1 MELSQVRY
9 FVTLC
14 GSLNFTRAAE
24 QCNVTQPALSR
35 AIQSL
40 ESEFGGQ
47 LLSRARNM
55 TRLTRLGRDILPH
68 LTAMMNAADAATE
81 VALARRKRGPSNL
94 RIGLAHGIGA
104 ASISPAVQKVTV
116 ALSDV
121 EVHFDESDPATLI
134 EAMLSDNLDCALL
147 PEGCNMPAHLN
158 RWPLYTE
165 SPVAILPPQHRLATA
180 NAIAGRDLI
189 EETVLVGNRCGGF
202 AKHLADKAEFPL
214 RLQRC
219 NGDTSQM
226 LDLVNAGLGVALLSE
241 RLRFA
246 PPLVVRKFSGP
257 DLSRRVMLAAVAG
270 RGLSTV
276 AAQFVRLCRAES
288 FA

>member
-1 MELSQVRY
+1 LELSQVRY

-14 GSLNFTRAAE
+14 GSLNFTRAAA
-24 QCNVTQPALSR
+24 QCNVTQPAFSR

-40 ESEFGGQ
+40 EAEFGGR

-55 TRLTRLGRDILPH
+55 TRVTELGREILPH
-68 LTAMMNAADAATE
+68 LTVIMNAADAAAA
-81 VALARRKRGPSNL
+81 VASARRKREPLNL
-94 RIGLAHGIGA
+94 RIGLAPGIGA

-121 EVHFDESDPATLI
+121 DVHFDEAEPAALI

-147 PEGCNMPAHLN
+147 PEACGMPAHLN

-165 SPVAILPPQHRLATA
+165 NAVAVLPAEHRLAA
-180 NAIAGRDLI
+180 APAIMGRDLI
-189 EETVLVGNRCGGF
+189 EETLLVGNRCGGF
-202 AKHLADKAEFPL
+202 ASHLAESAEFPL

-219 NGDTSQM
+219 NGGTAQM
-226 LDLVNAGLGVALLSE
+226 LDLVSAGLGVALLSE
-241 RLRFA
+241 KLRFA

-257 DLSRRVMLAAVAG
+257 DLSRRVTLAAVAG
-270 RGLSTV
+270 RRLNTA
-276 AAQFVRLCRAES
+276 AAQFVRFCRAES

>member
-1 MELSQVRY
+1 VELSQVRY

-24 QCNVTQPALSR
+24 QCNVTQPAFSR

-40 ESEFGGQ
+40 EAEFGGR
-47 LLSRARNM
+47 LLLRARNM
-55 TRLTRLGRDILPH
+55 TRLTELGRDILPH
-68 LTAMMNAADAATE
+68 LTAMTNAADAAT
-81 VALARRKRGPSNL
+81 ALARERRKHEPSNL
-94 RIGLAHGIGA
+94 RIGLAPGIGA
-104 ASISPAVQKVTV
+104 ASISPAVHKVIV

-147 PEGCNMPAHLN
+147 PEDSNMPAHLN

-165 SPVAILPPQHRLATA
+165 SPVAILPAQHRLATA
-180 NAIAGRDLI
+180 NAIVGRDLI
-189 EETVLVGNRCGGF
+189 EETLLVGNRCGGF
-202 AKHLADKAEFPL
+202 ARHLADKAEFPM

-226 LDLVNAGLGVALLSE
+226 LDLVSAGLGVALLSE
-241 RLRFA
+241 RLRFGA
-246 PPLVVRKFSGP
+246 PLIVRKFSGP

-270 RGLSTV
+270 RGLSAA
-276 AAQFVRLCRAES
+276 AAQFVRICRAES

>member
-24 QCNVTQPALSR
+24 QCNVTQPAFSR

-40 ESEFGGQ
+40 EAEFGGR
-47 LLSRARNM
+47 LLLRARNM
-55 TRLTRLGRDILPH
+55 TRLTELGREILAH
-68 LTAMMNAADAATE
+68 LTTMTNAADAAT
-81 VALARRKRGPSNL
+81 ALASSRRKREPSNS
-94 RIGLAHGIGA
+94 RIGIAPGIGA
-104 ASISPAVQKVTV
+104 ASISPAVHKVTV

-121 EVHFDESDPATLI
+121 DVHFNESDPATLI

-147 PEGCNMPAHLN
+147 PEDCNMPAHLN

-165 SPVAILPPQHRLATA
+165 SAVAVLPAKHRLATA
-180 NAIAGRDLI
+180 NAISGHDLV
-189 EETVLVGNRCGGF
+189 EETLLFGNR
-202 AKHLADKAEFPL
+202 
-214 RLQRC
+214 
-219 NGDTSQM
+219 SQM
-226 LDLVNAGLGVALLSE
+226 QDFVNAGLGVALLSE

-270 RGLSTV
+270 RGLSDA
-276 AAQFVRLCRAES
+276 AAQFVRLCRVGS

>member
-1 MELSQVRY
+1 VELSQVRY

-24 QCNVTQPALSR
+24 QCNVTQPAFSR

-40 ESEFGGQ
+40 EAEFGGR
-47 LLSRARNM
+47 LLLRARNM
-55 TRLTRLGRDILPH
+55 TRLTELGREILPH
-68 LTAMMNAADAATE
+68 LTTMTNAADAATAL
-81 VALARRKRGPSNL
+81 ALARRRREPSNL
-94 RIGLAHGIGA
+94 RIGIAPGIGA
-104 ASISPAVQKVTV
+104 ASISPAVQKVTA

-121 EVHFDESDPATLI
+121 DVHFNESDPATLI

-147 PEGCNMPAHLN
+147 PEDCNMPAHLN

-165 SPVAILPPQHRLATA
+165 SAVAVLPAQHRLATA
-180 NAIAGRDLI
+180 NAIFGRDLV
-189 EETVLVGNRCGGF
+189 EETLLVGNRCGGF
-202 AKHLADKAEFPL
+202 AKNFAEKAGFPL

-219 NGDTSQM
+219 NGDAAQ
-226 LDLVNAGLGVALLSE
+226 LQDLVSAGLGVALLSE

-270 RGLSTV
+270 RGLSTT
-276 AAQFVRLCRAES
+276 AAQFVKLCRAES

>member
-1 MELSQVRY
+1 VELSQVRY

-24 QCNVTQPALSR
+24 QCNVTQPAFSR

-40 ESEFGGQ
+40 EAEFGGR

-55 TRLTRLGRDILPH
+55 TRVTELGREILPH
-68 LTAMMNAADAATE
+68 LTAMMNAADAVAAI
-81 VALARRKRGPSNL
+81 ALARRKREPSNL
-94 RIGLAHGIGA
+94 RIGLAPGIGA
-104 ASISPAVQKVTV
+104 ATISPAVHKVTV
-116 ALSDV
+116 ALADV
-121 EVHFDESDPATLI
+121 DVHFDESEPAALI
-134 EAMLSDNLDCALL
+134 EAMLSDTLDCALL
-147 PEGCNMPAHLN
+147 PEDSNMPAHLN

-165 SPVAILPPQHRLATA
+165 NAVAVLPAQHRLATA
-180 NAIAGRDLI
+180 NAIIGRDLM
-189 EETVLVGNRCGGF
+189 EETLLVGNRCGGF
-202 AKHLADKAEFPL
+202 AKHLAERSEFPM

-226 LDLVNAGLGVALLSE
+226 LDLVSAGIGVALLSE
-241 RLRFA
+241 RLRFPA
-246 PPLVVRKFSGP
+246 PLVVRKFSGP

-270 RGLSTV
+270 RGLSAP
-276 AAQFVRLCRAES
+276 AAQFVRLCRAGS

>member
-40 ESEFGGQ
+40 EAEFDGQ

-68 LTAMMNAADAATE
+68 LTAMMKAADAATE
-81 VALARRKRGPSNL
+81 VALASRKREPSNL
-94 RIGLAHGIGA
+94 RIGLAPGIGA
-104 ASISPAVQKVTV
+104 ASISPAVHKVTI

-121 EVHFDESDPATLI
+121 EVHFDESDPAALI

-147 PEGCNMPAHLN
+147 PEDCNMPAPLN

-165 SPVAILPPQHRLATA
+165 SPVAILPAQHRLAAA
-180 NAIAGRDLI
+180 NAIGGRDLV
-189 EETVLVGNRCGGF
+189 EETLLVGNRCGGF
-202 AKHLADKAEFPL
+202 AKHLAEKAEFPL

-219 NGDTSQM
+219 NGGTSQM
-226 LDLVNAGLGVALLSE
+226 LDLVNAGLGVAFLSE

-246 PPLVVRKFSGP
+246 APLVVRRFSGP
-257 DLSRRVMLAAVAG
+257 DLSRRVMIAAVAG
-270 RGLSTV
+270 RELS
-276 AAQFVRLCRAES
+276 AAATQFIRLCRAES

>member
-1 MELSQVRY
+1 VELSQVRY

-14 GSLNFTRAAE
+14 ESLNFTRAAE
-24 QCNVTQPALSR
+24 QCNVTQPAFSR
-35 AIQSL
+35 AIQRL
-40 ESEFGGQ
+40 EAEFDGQ
-47 LLSRARNM
+47 LLSRARHM
-55 TRLTRLGRDILPH
+55 TRLTRLGRDILPY

-81 VALARRKRGPSNL
+81 VALARRKREPSNL
-94 RIGLAHGIGA
+94 RIGLAPGIGA
-104 ASISPAVQKVTV
+104 ASISPAVQKVNA
-116 ALSDV
+116 ALSGVD
-121 EVHFDESDPATLI
+121 VHFDESDPATLI
-134 EAMLSDNLDCALL
+134 EAMLSDHLDCALL
-147 PEGCNMPAHLN
+147 PEDCNMPAHLN

-165 SPVAILPPQHRLATA
+165 NPVAILPAQHRLAAA
-180 NAIAGRDLI
+180 NAIAGRDLMQ
-189 EETVLVGNRCGGF
+189 ETLLVGNRCGGF
-202 AKHLADKAEFPL
+202 ARHLAEKAGFPL

-270 RGLSTV
+270 RGLSAP
-276 AAQFVRLCRAES
+276 AAQFVKLCRAES

>member
-24 QCNVTQPALSR
+24 QCNVTQPAFSR

-40 ESEFGGQ
+40 EAEFGGR
-47 LLSRARNM
+47 LLLRARNM
-55 TRLTRLGRDILPH
+55 TRLTELGREILPH
-68 LTAMMNAADAATE
+68 LTAMTNAADAAT
-81 VALARRKRGPSNL
+81 ALALERRKQERANL
-94 RIGLAHGIGA
+94 RIGLAPGIGA
-104 ASISPAVQKVTV
+104 ASISTAVHKVTV
-116 ALSDV
+116 ALADV
-121 EVHFDESDPATLI
+121 DVHFDESQPATLI

-147 PEGCNMPAHLN
+147 PEDCNVPAHVN

-165 SPVAILPPQHRLATA
+165 NAVAVLPADHRLAAA
-180 NAIAGRDLI
+180 NAIVGRDLM
-189 EETVLVGNRCGGF
+189 EETLLVGNRCGGF
-202 AKHLADKAEFPL
+202 AKHLAEKAEFPL

-226 LDLVNAGLGVALLSE
+226 LELVNAGLGVALLSE

-246 PPLVVRKFSGP
+246 APLVVRKFSGP

-270 RGLSTV
+270 RGLSTA